1 MDTHSAESAEFQ
13 NIRALKPL
21 LTFAPPCLSVYMP
34 LDTTTVPQRPKVNA
48 VQWRSCVN
56 TLKPKVEPLG
66 SEARELLY
74 SISDWDSLPGNHAP
88 KGRSVAVFRSPD
100 VLRVSWVEE
109 PIRSKTVAGRNFYIR
124 PLLPQLTRDNVFY
137 VLGLSQKNVR
147 LLRCTARS
155 SEEVAL
161 PASVATN
168 YDTYMNTAEPDH
180 VSGPS
185 AGAIAGR
192 EDKSEYLAH
201 FFRQIDRG
209 VNEVL
214 RGSGDPVI
222 PVAVE
227 HQLAIYRAVNT
238 YPHLDPE
245 GVQGAPNSL
254 KSGGMH
260 ARALDAVVRRYERRV
275 DAALA
280 EYDHK
285 AGAGA
290 SNRLKEILPAAH
302 EGRVLTLLVSDS
314 LETPGSFDQSTY
326 TVKGRASG
334 TADDEDLVNDAAVE
348 VIRHAGEVLV
358 APNGK
363 MPNGAPLSAIFRF
376 ASAAAGS

>member
-1 MDTHSAESAEFQ
+1 
-13 NIRALKPL
+13 
-21 LTFAPPCLSVYMP
+21 MP
-34 LDTTTVPQRPKVNA
+34 LDSTTVTQRPKVNA

-56 TLKPKVEPLG
+56 TLKPKVERLG
-66 SEARELLY
+66 REASELLD
-74 SISDWDSLPGNHAP
+74 SISDWDSLPGNHEP
-88 KGRSVAVFRSPD
+88 KGRSVAVFRSPA

-109 PIRSKTVAGRNFYIR
+109 PVRAKTVAGRNFYIR

-147 LLRCTARS
+147 LLRSTARS
-155 SEEVAL
+155 SEEVVL
-161 PASVATN
+161 PAGVVTS
-168 YDTYMNTAEPDH
+168 YDTYMNTAKPDH

-185 AGAIAGR
+185 AGASPGR

-214 RGSGDPVI
+214 RGSVDPLI

-227 HQLAIYRAVNT
+227 HQLAIYKAVNT
-238 YPHLDPE
+238 YPHLDQE
-245 GVQGAPNSL
+245 GVQGAPDGL
-254 KSGGMH
+254 KPGGIH
-260 ARALDAVVRRYERRV
+260 ARALDAVLRRYERRV

-314 LETPGSFDQSTY
+314 LETTGSFDESTY
-326 TVKGRASG
+326 TVKGRESG
-334 TADDEDLVNDAAVE
+334 TPEDEDLVNDAAVE

-376 ASAAAGS
+376 ALAAVGS

>member
-1 MDTHSAESAEFQ
+1 
-13 NIRALKPL
+13 
-21 LTFAPPCLSVYMP
+21 MP
-34 LDTTTVPQRPKVNA
+34 LDLTTVPQRPKVNA

-56 TLKPKVEPLG
+56 TLKPKVAPLG
-66 SEARELLY
+66 REAGELLD
-74 SISDWDSLPGNHAP
+74 SIADWDSLPGNREP

-100 VLRVSWVEE
+100 VLRVSWIEE
-109 PIRSKTVAGRNFYIR
+109 PVRSKTVAGRNFYIR

-147 LLRCTARS
+147 LLRCTAKS

-168 YDTYMNTAEPDH
+168 YDAYMNTAEPDH

-185 AGAIAGR
+185 AGTTSDR
-192 EDKSEYLAH
+192 EREYLAH

-227 HQLAIYRAVNT
+227 HQLAIYKAVNT

-254 KSGGMH
+254 KPGGIH
-260 ARALDAVVRRYERRV
+260 ARALDAVLRRYERRV

-285 AGAGA
+285 VGAGA

-326 TVKGRASG
+326 KVKGRDSG
-334 TADDEDLVNDAAVE
+334 TPEDEDLVNDAAVE

-376 ASAAAGS
+376 AVAAVSS

>member
-1 MDTHSAESAEFQ
+1 
-13 NIRALKPL
+13 
-21 LTFAPPCLSVYMP
+21 MP
-34 LDTTTVPQRPKVNA
+34 AN
-48 VQWRSCVN
+48 
-56 TLKPKVEPLG
+56 
-66 SEARELLY
+66 
-74 SISDWDSLPGNHAP
+74 
-88 KGRSVAVFRSPD
+88 
-100 VLRVSWVEE
+100 
-109 PIRSKTVAGRNFYIR
+109 
-124 PLLPQLTRDNVFY
+124 
-137 VLGLSQKNVR
+137 
-147 LLRCTARS
+147 
-155 SEEVAL
+155 
-161 PASVATN
+161 VATN
-168 YDTYMNTAEPDH
+168 YDAYMNTAEPDH

-185 AGAIAGR
+185 AGTTSDR
-192 EDKSEYLAH
+192 ESEYLAH

-227 HQLAIYRAVNT
+227 HQLAIYKAVNT
-238 YPHLDPE
+238 YPNLDPE

-254 KSGGMH
+254 KPGGIH
-260 ARALDAVVRRYERRV
+260 ARALDAVLRRYERRV

-285 AGAGA
+285 VGAGA

-314 LETPGSFDQSTY
+314 LETPGSFDESTY
-326 TVKGRASG
+326 KVKGRDSG
-334 TADDEDLVNDAAVE
+334 TLEDEDLVNDAAVE

-376 ASAAAGS
+376 AVAAVSS

>member
-1 MDTHSAESAEFQ
+1 
-13 NIRALKPL
+13 
-21 LTFAPPCLSVYMP
+21 
-34 LDTTTVPQRPKVNA
+34 
-48 VQWRSCVN
+48 
-56 TLKPKVEPLG
+56 
-66 SEARELLY
+66 LY
-74 SISDWDSLPGNHAP
+74 S
-88 KGRSVAVFRSPD
+88 
-100 VLRVSWVEE
+100 
-109 PIRSKTVAGRNFYIR
+109 R

-137 VLGLSQKNVR
+137 ILGLSQKNVR
-147 LLRCTARS
+147 LLRSTARS

-161 PASVATN
+161 PASVATS
-168 YDTYMNTAEPDH
+168 YEAYMNTAKPDH
-180 VSGPS
+180 VSDNRSIPGPG
-185 AGAIAGR
+185 AGTSKGVLFGTSSGR
-192 EDKSEYLAH
+192 EDKREDKGEYLAH
-201 FFRQIDRG
+201 FFKQIDRG

-227 HQLAIYRAVNT
+227 HQLAIYKAVNT

-245 GVQGAPNSL
+245 GVQGAPDGL
-254 KSGGMH
+254 KPGGMH
-260 ARALDAVVRRYERRV
+260 ARALDAVLRRYERRV

-314 LETPGSFDQSTY
+314 LETTGSFDESTY
-326 TVKGRASG
+326 TVKGRESG
-334 TADDEDLVNDAAVE
+334 TPDDEDLVNDAAVE

-376 ASAAAGS
+376 ALAAVGS